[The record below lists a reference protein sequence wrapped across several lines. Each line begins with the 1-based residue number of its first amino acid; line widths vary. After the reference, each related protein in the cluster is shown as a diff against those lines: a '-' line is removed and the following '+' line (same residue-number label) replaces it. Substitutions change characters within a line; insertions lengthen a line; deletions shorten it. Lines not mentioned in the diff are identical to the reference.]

1 MGGKIIPRQKEQ
13 QVQRFCGRNIASTIQ
28 DATDSDKTL
37 AVLSSR
43 CSHFNGEEMDKVI
56 YDNLPRDKQERD
68 SVE

>member
-1 MGGKIIPRQKEQ
+1 MVIPRQKEQ

-28 DATDSDKTL
+28 DATDSKTV

-56 YDNLPRDKQERD
+56 YDLLPRDKQERD
-68 SVE
+68 WVE